1 MFIVDSVYEMDPE
14 QIIKEGV
21 QSVVDRIPGP
31 AYYYGTQTLI
41 NKICSAVY
49 YDESDVNVKD
59 KIKKQVLDFVAK
71 IVKDESGNT
80 VEVQKNNN
88 ALLNTINEKLNVQN
102 NAIFKDSYLNACIL
116 EKILKDDPGMINGLL
131 TDMMKE
137 IDTTDVNAKNIDEKL
152 MAAIAIVSNKNE
164 SNITDGGKATKRLN
178 KTRKH
183 RNPAKQNK
191 TKKHKN

>member
-21 QSVVDRIPGP
+21 QQVVERIPGP
-31 AYYYGTQTLI
+31 AYYYGTKTLI

-49 YDESDVNVKD
+49 YDKSDVNVKD
-59 KIKKQVLDFVAK
+59 EIKTQVLGFVAK

-80 VEVQKNNN
+80 VQVKNNNN

-116 EKILKDDPGMINGLL
+116 EKILKDNPDMIDKLL
-131 TDMMKE
+131 TDMMKG
-137 IDTTDVNAKNIDEKL
+137 IDITDVNDKNIDEKL

-164 SNITDGGKATKRLN
+164 SNITDGGNATKRLN